1 MPRRPLK
8 KKSTESAIAI
18 PVEAPVADMPTPPMT
33 DGATLMADLEQHC
46 VSLQNWHKSA
56 TATLETREQELNEQ
70 AAQLA
75 TRQEAMARTH
85 AQLNSELEQLAQA
98 QSQVENDRVE
108 LTEMRSELE
117 AEWTA
122 LRNLRDAQAKLG
134 RELDAERQRLNRR
147 AFKITTP
154 ASGQSPKLKAA

>member
-1 MPRRPLK
+1 MPRRTLK
-8 KKSTESAIAI
+8 KKTAE
-18 PVEAPVADMPTPPMT
+18 PVAAVPAEAPAVPTPPMT
-33 DGATLMADLEQHC
+33 DGAALMADLEQHC

-56 TATLETREQELNEQ
+56 TATLETREQQLNDHAE
-70 AAQLA
+70 QLA

-85 AQLNSELEQLAQA
+85 AQLNAELEQLAQA
-98 QSQVENDRVE
+98 QSQVENDRAEVA
-108 LTEMRSELE
+108 EMRSELE

-154 ASGQSPKLKAA
+154 AVGQSPKLKAA